1 MAWAMTYMDFWKD
14 TAKDFIDVIEKI
26 MEECMAGLIPNA
38 EQDRWIKG
46 LATVVL
52 ADTLVNNISL
62 ILNKFIFLLAINTYL
77 HFSHRRCAYQL
88 ERMA

>member
-1 MAWAMTYMDFWKD
+1 
-14 TAKDFIDVIEKI
+14 
-26 MEECMAGLIPNA
+26 MAGLIPNA

-62 ILNKFIFLLAINTYL
+62 ITNKFVFLLAIKTNL
-77 HFSHRRCAYQL
+77 HFSY
-88 ERMA
+88 